1 MIESQIIEQT
11 QDQLDREVAC
21 KTYKVLSADIK
32 SSLKLKAQILQNYE
46 FSVDT
51 GVKTETDIWNI
62 VSQIGEKINDF
73 HDWDLPTA
81 KELDR
86 QLNDLLSDLAM
97 RFENQE
103 LRERENKLKD
113 KFRRLPSI
121 ETIQINCIK
130 CKDMKI
136 AGFSRPIFEM
146 KYQSNDAATLLP
158 IEYTMII
165 TRGDL
170 QGILSSEDPLP
181 FQQIRLLCEEFFSE
195 ADLHLMNFNKE
206 VEKQKNKIMAK
217 SKEENSQLKLSIV
230 PTPEDKSDGDID
242 DED

>member
-1 MIESQIIEQT
+1 MEAQVIEQT

-21 KTYKVLSADIK
+21 KTYTVMSADIK
-32 SSLKLKAQILQNYE
+32 SSLKLKAQVLQNFE
-46 FSVDT
+46 ISVDT
-51 GVKTETDIWNI
+51 GVKTQTGIWSI
-62 VSQIGEKINDF
+62 VNEIKEIVNEF
-73 HDWDLPTA
+73 HEWDLPTS

-86 QLNDLLSDLAM
+86 LLNDHISILAM
-97 RFENQE
+97 RFQNQE
-103 LRERENKLKD
+103 LLEMENKLKD

-121 ETIQINCIK
+121 ETIRINSIK

-136 AGFSRPIFEM
+136 AGFARPIFEM
-146 KYQSNDAATLLP
+146 KYQSNDNRTLLP
-158 IEYTMII
+158 VEYTLII

-170 QGILSSEDPLP
+170 TQILSSEEPTAFL
-181 FQQIRLLCEEFFSE
+181 QLRHLCEEFFSE

-206 VEKQKNKIMAK
+206 VEKQKNKIMEK

-230 PTPEDKSDGDID
+230 PNPGDKTDGDIE